1 MTVIYTENTINLLVQ
16 RDGIEE
22 TNQLISQGQIVVT
35 ETVKYLK
42 IEDNE

>member
-1 MTVIYTENTINLLVQ
+1 MKEIYMEQTLNLLVQ

-22 TNQLISQGQIVVT
+22 TNKLISKGHIVVT

-42 IEDNE
+42 IEE

>member
-1 MTVIYTENTINLLVQ
+1 MKIVYMEQTLNLLVQ

-22 TNQLISQGQIVVT
+22 TNKLISQGKLVVT

-42 IEDNE
+42 IEE

>member
-1 MTVIYTENTINLLVQ
+1 MESTINLLVQ

-22 TNQLISQGQIVVT
+22 TNKLIAQGHIVVT

-42 IEDNE
+42 IEE